1 VRYPVPAPRPVFVPW
16 LAALAAAAAAWSGV
30 PETRT
35 VTLLHTS
42 DLHGQVLPVDHRT
55 GRVHP
60 GSLARVA
67 TLVEGIRSEAAGP
80 VLVLDSGDAI
90 QGTLLE
96 RYAHLEWGLDSPT
109 VAAMNLIGYDA
120 MAVGNH
126 EFNFGLD
133 VLGRAR
139 RQAAFPFLS
148 ANVVDERT
156 GEPAFEPYRVVEAD
170 GIRIGILGLTTPG
183 VPRWEAPEHYAGLR
197 FEPMDVAAAAWVAR
211 MRDEQ
216 GCDLVVV
223 LAHTGFEDAGSPG
236 SDVPEPPDLENWA
249 GRLTRVGGIDVLLTG
264 HTHRDLPPHAVGEVI
279 VAQPPSSG
287 RAVTRI
293 DLELERDG
301 DRWRISSWR
310 GANLATAG
318 IEPDPAL
325 TGPLEPLERRLEAVL
340 DVPVATTTHGVSV
353 DRCRLE
359 DCAAV
364 DLIHAVQLAA
374 TGADVSLASALSRS
388 TPALPPGEIR
398 RRWIHALYV
407 YPNTLHAVRVTGAEL
422 RDILEHAARYY
433 DDYRCADDACRVL
446 VDGGVAHY
454 NVDSVA
460 GVSYRIDPTGPE
472 GDRVRDLRHR
482 GAPLDPAA
490 VLTLACNS
498 YRVAGGGGFPHLARA
513 ERVWSSDRRLTEL
526 VEEWLGRRSPWTP
539 TVDGNWWIGPEL
551 HEVYTP

>member
-1 VRYPVPAPRPVFVPW
+1 MLVPW
-16 LAALAAAAAAWSGV
+16 LAALAVAAVASAGS
-30 PETRT
+30 PEIRT

-55 GRVHP
+55 GGDHP

-67 TLVEGIRSEAAGP
+67 TLVGEIRSEAAGP
-80 VLVLDSGDAI
+80 VLVLDSGDTI

-96 RYAHLEWGLDSPT
+96 RYAHVEWGLESPT
-109 VAAMNLIGYDA
+109 VATMNRIGYDA

-133 VLGRAR
+133 VLARAR

-148 ANVVDERT
+148 ANVVDEGT
-156 GEPAFEPYRVVEAD
+156 GEPAFDPYRVVETD

-197 FEPMDVAAAAWVAR
+197 FEPMDVAAAGWVAR
-211 MRDEQ
+211 LRDEL

-223 LAHTGFEDAGSPG
+223 LAHTGFEDGERSGA
-236 SDVPEPPDLENWA
+236 DAPEPPDLENWA
-249 GRLTRVGGIDVLLTG
+249 GRLTRVEGVDVLLTG
-264 HTHRDLPPHAVGEVI
+264 HTHRDVRPHAVGAV
-279 VAQPPSSG
+279 VVSQPPSAG

-301 DRWRISSWR
+301 DGWRISSWR
-310 GANLATAG
+310 GANLSTAG
-318 IEPDPAL
+318 VRPDPAVAAAL
-325 TGPLEPLERRLEAVL
+325 RPLHDRLEAVL
-340 DVPVATTTHGVSV
+340 EEPVARTTHAVSV
-353 DRCRLE
+353 DGCRLE

-364 DLIHAVQLAA
+364 DLIHAVQLTA

-388 TPALPPGEIR
+388 TPELPPGPIP

-422 RDILEHAARYY
+422 RDILEHAARSY
-433 DDYRCADDACRVL
+433 DDYRCSGDACQVV
-446 VDGGVAHY
+446 VDGDVAHY

-472 GDRVRDLRHR
+472 GDRIRDLRHH
-482 GAPLDPAA
+482 GAPLEPSAL
-490 VLTLACNS
+490 LTLACNS
-498 YRVAGGGGFPHLARA
+498 YRVAGGGGYPHLAGA

-526 VEEWLGRRSPWTP
+526 VEAWLHRRSPWTP
-539 TVDGNWWIGPEL
+539 TVDANWWIGPRL
-551 HEVYTP
+551 SEVDPPQ